1 MRARVWPLL
10 AAYSLVGALAAALAL
25 TAGAGG
31 VLPASAPVGGGAAQT
46 GPPPWALVRLPP
58 GENPL
63 RAVVSWA
70 MSAAS
75 WGLGGFVP
83 RADAALAS
91 VFPGMPAASPSP
103 PAHARPE

>member
-1 MRARVWPLL
+1 MRARIWPLV
-10 AAYSLVGALAAALAL
+10 AAYSLVGALAAALVLAR
-25 TAGAGG
+25 GAGG
-31 VLPASAPVGGGAAQT
+31 VLPASAPLGGEDGALA

-58 GENPL
+58 GEDPL

-91 VFPGMPAASPSP
+91 VFPGLQPGSAA